1 MTQTSGLTTTQAHT
15 LQQQFGP
22 NALPS
27 KQNTSALI
35 LFIAQ
40 FKNLLTLLLIT
51 AAVISFISGDT
62 IDGVL
67 ILMIVLLNSGLGFFQ
82 EYKASRELEALK
94 QSESTSSRVLRD
106 GQELQIPSDEL
117 VPGDL
122 VIVEAG
128 VNLPADGTLVEA
140 HNFSVNESSLTGE
153 SMPVYKTTNPQE
165 SAVYFGTSIVSGRAK
180 FLVTQTGINT
190 KFGKLAMTLSTIDD
204 DTTPLEISL
213 GKLAQTITVISIIL
227 SISLFLINYFRQQPL
242 LESFFS
248 SVALLVASVPEGLP
262 AVVTIVLTFG
272 VRRMYKHHTLVRR
285 LSAIESLGAATVICT
300 DKTGTLTEN
309 KMSVT
314 EFTAH
319 SDQKT
324 LLEAAVLCNSA
335 SLVLNSD
342 NTYSILGDTTEGAL
356 LIWANSL
363 GIIPEDLKN
372 TSTLIEEIP
381 FDSNTRSMT
390 VLVKHRDSVYLIQK
404 GAPEVV
410 LSHTSLNSTKLA
422 EYNHTFHKQA
432 SMGLRVLA
440 FAYQKLPAETTSI
453 PSNPELTFL
462 GLVSIAD
469 TIRPSVAQAIQKAK
483 TAGIRTIM
491 VTGDSELTAR
501 HVAEKVGI
509 LSSGQEVFTGAMLE
523 SLTDLELDSRIKT
536 IAVFARTS
544 PEQKLR
550 IVKSLERL
558 GEVVAVTGDGVN
570 DSLALKEAAVG
581 VAMGITGTDVA
592 KEASDIVIMDDNYA
606 TLIKAIEEGRV
617 IYQNILK
624 TTKFLL
630 TGNLAE
636 VLLIMLCA
644 VFLLPTP
651 LLPVQLLWVNFVTD
665 GLPALALA
673 ADSPSPKIM
682 SSPPRNSTQN
692 ILSRDTLQLIF
703 FAGAVMAAITLFAF
717 YYAYQTYN
725 LQTARSVAFTL
736 IVSTQM
742 IFIFLMRRHHGLF
755 SNKYLLVAVVV
766 VLVAQ
771 FAIVS
776 YPPLQTIFRLV

>member
-1 MTQTSGLTTTQAHT
+1 MTQTSGLTTTEAHT

-40 FKNLLTLLLIT
+40 FKNLLTLLLIA

-94 QSESTSSRVLRD
+94 KSETLTSRVIRD
-106 GQELQIPSDEL
+106 GQETQISSRDI

-128 VNLPADGTLVEA
+128 VNLPADGILIEA
-140 HNFSVNESSLTGE
+140 HNFTVNESSLTGE
-153 SMPVYKTTNPQE
+153 SMPVYKTTDAKD
-165 SAVYFGTSIVSGRAK
+165 STVYFGTSIVRGRAK
-180 FLVTQTGINT
+180 LLVTQTGIDT
-190 KFGKLAMTLSTIDD
+190 KFGKLALTLSTIDD

-213 GKLAQTITVISIIL
+213 SKLAKTITIISVIL
-227 SISLFLINYFRQQPL
+227 SIGLFMINYIRQQPL

-272 VRRMYKHHTLVRR
+272 VRRMYKHKTLVRR
-285 LSAIESLGAATVICT
+285 LSAIESLGSSTVICT

-309 KMSVT
+309 KMSVSDF
-314 EFTAH
+314 FTY
-319 SDQKT
+319 SDQKN
-324 LLEAAVLCNSA
+324 LIEAAVLCNSA

-342 NTYSILGDTTEGAL
+342 NTYNILGDTTEGAL
-356 LIWANSL
+356 LTWANGL
-363 GIIPEDLKN
+363 GVIPEDLKRS
-372 TSTLIEEIP
+372 STLIEEIP

-390 VLVKHRDSVYLIQK
+390 TLVKHGNAVYLIQK

-410 LSHTSLNSTKLA
+410 LPHTDLNSAKL
-422 EYNHTFHKQA
+422 EEVNSQFHKNA
-432 SMGLRVLA
+432 ANGLRVLA
-440 FAYQKLPAETTSI
+440 FAIQKLPPKTTKI
-453 PSNPELTFL
+453 PSNPKFTFL
-462 GLVSIAD
+462 GLVSISD
-469 TIRPSVAQAIQKAK
+469 TIRPNVAPAIQKAK
-483 TAGIRTIM
+483 NAGIRTIM
-491 VTGDSELTAR
+491 ITGDSELTAR
-501 HVAEKVGI
+501 HVAISVGI
-509 LSSGQEVFTGAMLE
+509 LSKDQEVLTGTMLE
-523 SLTDLELDSRIKT
+523 SLTDSELDARIRS

-570 DSLALKEAAVG
+570 DSLALKQAAVG

-606 TLIKAIEEGRV
+606 TIIKAIEEGRV

-636 VLLIMLCA
+636 VLLIMLCS

-682 SSPPRNSTQN
+682 SSPPRNSRQN
-692 ILSRDTLQLIF
+692 ILSRQTLQLIF
-703 FAGAVMAAITLFAF
+703 FSGAVMAAISLAAF
-717 YYAYQTYN
+717 YFTYQHYN
-725 LQTARSVAFTL
+725 IQLARSVAFTI
-736 IVSTQM
+736 IVAVQM
-742 IFIFLMRRHHGLF
+742 VYIFIMRRHHGIF
-755 SNKYLLVAVVV
+755 SNKYLLGSVVV
-766 VLVAQ
+766 VLLAQ
-771 FAIVS
+771 FAIVT